1 MRTRGIKASIAAVLV
16 LCLFLLLCT
25 QTVYAATLLKKGMEN
40 RQVLLLQT
48 HLAQLGFFDVEP
60 TGYYGEITETAVKDF
75 QRAYGL
81 DADGIAG
88 PDTLSRIDE
97 IINNKILK
105 KGMEGDEVAVLQS
118 NLKELGYFDTEV
130 TGYFGEITEQAVKRL
145 QEDHGL
151 YRDGIAGRKTFTLIN
166 SLLFGV
172 EADVSVAARSTER
185 NKSYMT
191 HWNEVSQIFT
201 RGTTAR
207 VIDIKTG
214 LSFNVKRTYGDTH
227 SDTETLTLED
237 TEIMKRVYGGN
248 WSWEKRAIIVEV
260 NNLKFAASMNGM
272 PHAGLDGYN
281 EGAYVNSRSGGYG
294 YGYNHDMIKGNG
306 MDGHF
311 CIHFYGSKLHLNNQV
326 DPTHQEMVRTANE
339 WALRNFED

>member
-191 HWNEVSQIFT
+191 HWNEVSGIFT

-311 CIHFYGSKLHLNNQV
+311 CIHFYGSKLHLITSRPNPPGNG
-326 DPTHQEMVRTANE
+326 
-339 WALRNFED
+339 EDSK